1 MDNQQAFIKNNGFS
15 LIELMIVVAIIGIIV
30 AVAIPSYQQYV
41 FESRRTDAHVALTTA
56 AAEQEKFYT
65 YDNAYTTDINNLGGA
80 TSPDGHYT
88 IAVIATDTT
97 YTLTATAISS
107 STQFQDTDCRTMTLN
122 HLGAKASFNSIAAA
136 STDCW

>member
-1 MDNQQAFIKNNGFS
+1 MDNQQKYYRGNGFS

-41 FESRRTDAHVALTTA
+41 FESRRSDAHVALTTA

-80 TSPDGHYT
+80 NSPNGHYT
-88 IAVIATDTT
+88 ITVTATDTT
-97 YTLTATAISS
+97 YTITATAISS
-107 STQFQDTDCRTMTLN
+107 STQFQDTDCRTITLN
-122 HLGAKASFNSIAAA
+122 HLGAKASFNSTSTA
-136 STDCW
+136 SSGCW

>member
-1 MDNQQAFIKNNGFS
+1 MDNQPVSAKDSGFS

-88 IAVIATDTT
+88 IAVTATNTT

-107 STQFQDTDCRTMTLN
+107 GSQYEDTDCRTITLN
-122 HLGAKASFNSIAAA
+122 QLGVRAGFDSSAAA
-136 STDCW
+136 SAECW

>member
-1 MDNQQAFIKNNGFS
+1 MNNEPVPTIGNGFS

-41 FESRRTDAHVALTTA
+41 FESRRTDAHIALTTA

-88 IAVIATDTT
+88 IAVTATNTT
-97 YTLTATAISS
+97 YTLTATANSS
-107 STQFQDTDCRTMTLN
+107 SNQFEDADCRTITLN
-122 HLGAKASFNSIAAA
+122 QLGVKAGFDSAGTAFSE
-136 STDCW
+136 CW

>member
-1 MDNQQAFIKNNGFS
+1 MDNRSMSMEDSGFT

-41 FESRRTDAHVALTTA
+41 FESRRTDAHVALMTA

-88 IAVIATDTT
+88 IAVTGTNTT
-97 YTLTATAISS
+97 YTLTATANSS
-107 STQFQDTDCRTMTLN
+107 SSQIDDTDCRTITLN
-122 HLGAKASFNSIAAA
+122 QLGVKGSLNSAAA
-136 STDCW
+136 PSSGCW

>member
-1 MDNQQAFIKNNGFS
+1 MDNRSMSMEDSGFT

-41 FESRRTDAHVALTTA
+41 FESRRTDAHVALMTA

-88 IAVIATDTT
+88 IAVTATNTT
-97 YTLTATAISS
+97 YTLTATANSS
-107 STQFQDTDCRTMTLN
+107 SGQFEDTDCRIITLN
-122 HLGAKASFNSIAAA
+122 HLGARASLNSTAAA
-136 STDCW
+136 STGCW

>member
-1 MDNQQAFIKNNGFS
+1 MDNQQALIKDHGFS

-41 FESRRTDAHVALTTA
+41 FESRRTDAHIALTIA

-65 YDNAYTTDINNLGGA
+65 YDNAYTTEINNLGGA

-88 IAVIATDTT
+88 LSVTATNTT

-107 STQFQDTDCRTMTLN
+107 SSQFADTDCRSFTLN
-122 HLGAKASFNSIAAA
+122 HLGAKAAFNSIATA
-136 STDCW
+136 STGCW